1 MPNTTTHDT
10 KITDINLQETTSKKS
25 GTGMSAH
32 PSAVAPKVISSPA
45 KHVKSLVRP
54 SHKGEYKKD
63 HPKAGAGMTTPP
75 EHVPK

>member
-10 KITDINLQETTSKKS
+10 KLQETTSKKS

-75 EHVPK
+75 EYVPK